1 MSKKILCTVSL
12 LDLQNIY
19 GVYFLWIGVFKNLQ
33 LSLSE
38 KMKLLWMK
46 NTVEHTHFI
55 WNGFIYRP
63 VNLDVVNVE
72 VEKEV
77 EVVVR

>member
-1 MSKKILCTVSL
+1 
-12 LDLQNIY
+12 
-19 GVYFLWIGVFKNLQ
+19 
-33 LSLSE
+33 
-38 KMKLLWMK
+38 MKLLWMK

-55 WNGFIYRP
+55 WNGYIYRP